1 MELSDAPDVASG
13 GRGAWV
19 RLRFAAESV
28 TSAASQAPASAE
40 ILETASK

>member
-1 MELSDAPDVASG
+1 MELFDAPDVASG

-28 TSAASQAPASAE
+28 GGISTEPSEPAK
-40 ILETASK
+40 ILEAAGK